1 VKNLDLPRCSGI
13 LLPLFSLPSRFGIG
27 DLGPEAY
34 RFVDFLKESG
44 QRIWQILPLSPT
56 TGRSD
61 HSPYHG
67 TSTFAFNPLLISPEL
82 FMEDGLLEKKEIMK
96 APPFP
101 EARIDYSAVVRCKK
115 ALLTAAC
122 RRFRRMPVDEGYAQ
136 FCQAQSGWLDDYA
149 RFTAFKT
156 HFRGA
161 AWNRWPEGLR
171 DRSPKAMSAL
181 ALQLHDA
188 IEHIKI
194 VQYLFH
200 RQWVRLRAHCR
211 ASGVE
216 IFGDLPIYVLHDS
229 ADTWSRPNLFKLSK
243 NSRPAAVSGVPPD
256 YFSATGQLWGH
267 PVFRWQSHRRTRY
280 DWWVRRFA
288 RHFELFDLLRIDH
301 FRGLVAYWEVPA
313 GRRTAVGG
321 RWVAAPAEDF
331 LAELKQRLPRLP
343 LIAEDLGFI
352 TADVRHLMKRHG
364 FTGMRVLQFGFS
376 GDPASNEN
384 AMINVPENCVV
395 YTGTHDNNTSRGWFE
410 TEAMPAEKKRLAA
423 VIGGSPGAAGVSWH
437 LIRLAMLSRARLAI
451 VAVQDLLTLDSG
463 ARINTPGRRRG
474 NWRWR
479 MTPAQSASLPAAR
492 LLDLTR
498 VSGRT
503 RVFLPCSYH
512 LHRVGHKR
520 QLKG

>member
-1 VKNLDLPRCSGI
+1 MKNMDLPRCSGI

-82 FMEDGLLEKKEIMK
+82 LMEDGLLEKKEIMK
-96 APPFP
+96 VPPFP
-101 EARIDYSAVVRCKK
+101 DARIDTSAVVRCKK
-115 ALLTAAC
+115 TLLATAC
-122 RRFRRMPVDEGYAQ
+122 RRFRRMPAHDGYEQ
-136 FCQAQSGWLDDYA
+136 FCQAHSGWLDDYA

-161 AWNRWPEGLR
+161 TWNRWPEGLR

-181 ALQLHDA
+181 AIRLHDA
-188 IEHIKI
+188 IERIKTA
-194 VQYLFH
+194 QYLFH

-211 ASGVE
+211 ANGIE

-243 NSRPAAVSGVPPD
+243 DSRPAAVSGVPPD

-267 PVFRWQSHRRTRY
+267 PVFRWPSHRRTRY

-288 RHFELFDLLRIDH
+288 HQLELFDLLRIDH

-331 LAELKQRLPRLP
+331 FAELKRRLPRLRVV
-343 LIAEDLGFI
+343 AEDLGHI
-352 TADVRHLMKRHG
+352 MADVRDVMERHDVP
-364 FTGMRVLQFGFS
+364 GMRVLQFGFS

-384 AMINVPENCVV
+384 AFIHIPENCVV
-395 YTGTHDNNTSRGWFE
+395 YTGTHDNNTARGWFE
-410 TEAMPAEKKRLAA
+410 TEALPEEKKQMAA
-423 VIGGSPGAAGVSWH
+423 VMGGVSSAARRSSG
-437 LIRLAMLSRARLAI
+437 LVRLAMLSRARIA
-451 VAVQDLLTLDSG
+451 VVPVQDLLGLDSQ

-479 MTPAQSASLPAAR
+479 LTPAQSARLPAMR
-492 LLDLTR
+492 LLELTR
-498 VSGRT
+498 ASGRT
-503 RVFLPCSYH
+503 PTP
-512 LHRVGHKR
+512 
-520 QLKG
+520 QT